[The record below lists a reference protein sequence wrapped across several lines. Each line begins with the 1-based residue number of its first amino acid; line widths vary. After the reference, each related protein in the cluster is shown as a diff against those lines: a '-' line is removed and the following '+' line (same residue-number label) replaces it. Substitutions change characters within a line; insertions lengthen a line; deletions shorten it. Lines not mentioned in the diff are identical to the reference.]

1 MPLAALRASQGTV
14 SLSAPAANTAG
25 RVWAGLYVGCVIL
38 LGTALLVRFTP
49 LTYPNPWLTIALLCS
64 SLLLSSLK
72 LRLPLGRGVSTMS
85 MACAA
90 DLVALMTLGPN
101 VAMVTAS
108 TGVLFQC
115 TWRVRRS
122 QPLYRAAFSVA
133 SVAITVQAVGWIWTA
148 MDARVADPTLT
159 ATLVPLLAVSAGY

>member
-1 MPLAALRASQGTV
+1 M
-14 SLSAPAANTAG
+14 
-25 RVWAGLYVGCVIL
+25 YVGCVIV
-38 LGTALLVRFTP
+38 LGTALLFWFTP
-49 LTYPNPWLTIALLCS
+49 RTYPNPPLTIALLCS
-64 SLLLSSLK
+64 SLLLSSFK
-72 LRLPLGRGVSTMS
+72 LRLPLGKGVSTMS

-133 SVAITVQAVGWIWTA
+133 SVAITVQAVGWNWRA
-148 MDARVADPTLT
+148 LDGSLAAVTLT
-159 ATLVPLLAVSAGY
+159 TVLVP